1 MRSAAN
7 QQARRME
14 SAGFTLIEVLVS
26 LAIVSMVIAALGTLF
41 ARSGR
46 VYTTQNATAAL
57 QQEVRA
63 ALDIIT
69 TEARV
74 AAYNPTKAKPK
85 ISERIA
91 IRSATATRFHFS
103 TDLDEN
109 GKAAAAY
116 NGDGECENRSF
127 RFSLQNNGIQMLC
140 GEGTGSPSSE
150 FLIGG
155 TNSAVRV
162 VALDFAYRDK
172 ENNPTSLSSKIRN
185 VIVTIVAEAPAGQR
199 GMIRRAYT
207 TSVDIRN
214 AGPNT

>member
-26 LAIVSMVIAALGTLF
+26 LAIASMVIAALGTLF

-69 TEARV
+69 TEARM

-116 NGDGECENRSF
+116 NGAGECENRSF

-150 FLIGG
+150 FLKIG
-155 TNSAVRV
+155 
-162 VALDFAYRDK
+162 
-172 ENNPTSLSSKIRN
+172 
-185 VIVTIVAEAPAGQR
+185 
-199 GMIRRAYT
+199 RAH
-207 TSVDIRN
+207 V
-214 AGPNT
+214 